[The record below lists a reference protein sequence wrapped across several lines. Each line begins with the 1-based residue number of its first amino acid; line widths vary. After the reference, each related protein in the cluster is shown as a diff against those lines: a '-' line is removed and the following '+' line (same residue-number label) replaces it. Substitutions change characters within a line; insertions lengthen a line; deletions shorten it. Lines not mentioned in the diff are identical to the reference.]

1 MDEITTKFEQ
11 KIKHEKCPIHFKETD
26 GKLDLGKTGIKKP
39 FDAHN
44 AIKHLTSTGEQQ
56 LACEII
62 NRGVAAMP
70 IGSSAERMNITL
82 QTLAD
87 GEPKD
92 TTEARLLLQ
101 AQALYSHGMRYLRK
115 GGDSDMLYHAE
126 YFMKNATKLLRLHN
140 ETIEAL
146 NRYRRGGEQKVIV
159 QHVQISDGGKAIVGQ
174 MIAGGA
180 SKNSCEDT
188 P

>member
-1 MDEITTKFEQ
+1 MDNSLTKFKQ
-11 KIKHEKCPIHFKETD
+11 KPEKCPIHFKESD
-26 GKLDLGKTGIKKP
+26 GKLDLDKTNIKKP
-39 FDAHN
+39 FDAHD
-44 AIKHLTSTGEQQ
+44 AIKHLTATGEGQ
-56 LACEII
+56 LACEIVD
-62 NRGVAAMP
+62 RGVAAMP
-70 IGSSAERMNITL
+70 IGSSADRMNITM

-115 GGDSDMLYHAE
+115 GGDADMLYHAE

-146 NRYRRGGEQKVIV
+146 NRYRRGGEQRVLV
-159 QHVQISDGGKAIVGQ
+159 QHVQINDGGKAIVGQ
-174 MIAGGA
+174 MVAGVVN
-180 SKNSCEDT
+180 KNSYEDT